1 VILVEHFVD
10 IKSQMIPLDM
20 TNVDTDQIIPKQF
33 LKLIIKSGY
42 GDFLFYDRRF
52 GHDGRPK
59 KDFILNDPKFE
70 KRQILL
76 TRDNFGCGSS
86 REHAVW
92 ALFDYG
98 IRVVI
103 ASSFA
108 DIFYNNCF
116 KRGLLPIYLDQN
128 EIECLFNV
136 VNKTDT
142 FAEIS
147 LRKQTISISGKKMNF
162 NIDSTRK
169 KMLLEGIDEIGYTLG
184 FEDQILNYERVSK
197 IADYNKYLV

>member
-1 VILVEHFVD
+1 
-10 IKSQMIPLDM
+10 MIPLDM

-116 KRGLLPIYLDQN
+116 KRGLLPIYLGQN
-128 EIECLFNV
+128 DIEYLFNV
-136 VNKTDT
+136 VNNTDT
-142 FAEIS
+142 FVEIS

-169 KMLLEGIDEIGYTLG
+169 KMLLEGIDEIDYTLG
-184 FEDQILNYERVSK
+184 FEDQILNYERASR